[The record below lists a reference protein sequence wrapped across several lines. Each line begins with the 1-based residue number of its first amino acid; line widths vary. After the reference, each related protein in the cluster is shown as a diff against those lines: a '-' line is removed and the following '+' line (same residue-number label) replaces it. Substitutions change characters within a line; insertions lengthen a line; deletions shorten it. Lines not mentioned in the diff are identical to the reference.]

1 MRNNEM
7 IQAQNKLDIQKEY
20 VALLL
25 EQLTIAERNSSQE
38 RKAIAKQYPGSEE
51 EFALL
56 EELELLTVNIRGYA
70 SIIKLTGG
78 VENVRDAIQQ
88 LPQLSVFNVPIVARF
103 YVEQPSPYPQTKMYL
118 QLLDYLRLLVLEYL
132 QVQGSVQFR

>member
-1 MRNNEM
+1 MV
-7 IQAQNKLDIQKEY
+7 QAQNKLENQKEY
-20 VALLL
+20 VAWLL
-25 EQLTIAERNSSQE
+25 EQLTIADLNSSSE
-38 RKAIAKQYPGSEE
+38 KKAIAKQYPGSEE

-70 SIIKLTGG
+70 SQIKLTSK
-78 VENVRDAIQQ
+78 VDNVQKAMQE

-103 YVEQPSPYPQTKMYL
+103 YVEQQSPYPQTKTYL

-132 QVQGSVQFR
+132 QAQEIVQPISV